1 MILRLLTLPITGP
14 VEGLVWIGEQILER
28 ANGELDNK
36 ENLQKK
42 LLALQLAFDLGD
54 ISEEEYE
61 AQEEELLLA
70 IEALEAEELREEE
83 E

>member
-36 ENLQKK
+36 ETLQKK